1 MDGTKH
7 PVIFPS
13 MDGTKHPVFF
23 SSMDGTKHPLFSHPW
38 MELNIQCFQN
48 DKFWF
53 WFQF

>member
-1 MDGTKH
+1 
-7 PVIFPS
+7 

-23 SSMDGTKHPLFSHPW
+23 PSMDGTKQSSVLPNMDGTKHPVF
-38 MELNIQCFQN
+38 FQN